1 MSRLYKCI
9 ASIIIGIMAT
19 FVSCRVWAEVY
30 VPKPKL
36 ARSIPVRQD
45 NQATNI
51 VLTRLASRAYPW
63 EAGKEYSAG
72 DIAIVAGSLFVC
84 LRPHTAETSSA
95 PAASTNHWRTVKTAP
110 HQPLK
115 TNH

>member
-84 LRPHTAETSSA
+84 IQSHTSVADTGPAVSTTLWRAVRPQRSKH
-95 PAASTNHWRTVKTAP
+95 P
-110 HQPLK
+110 
-115 TNH
+115 